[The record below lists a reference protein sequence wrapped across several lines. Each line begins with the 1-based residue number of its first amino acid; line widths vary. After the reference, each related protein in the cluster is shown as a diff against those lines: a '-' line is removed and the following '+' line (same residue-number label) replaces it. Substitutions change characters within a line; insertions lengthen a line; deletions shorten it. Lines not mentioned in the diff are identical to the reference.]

1 VINSNNTNSPK
12 KKPFWLKPLF
22 IVTVILPMLLAI
34 VYYSFFALDRYES
47 HADVVVRQPG
57 GNASAGAAAGLAML
71 VGGVNPTSHEE
82 TLFLQQ
88 YITSNDMLDVLERE
102 LKWST
107 HYAGRM
113 TDPIYWLS
121 TDSPREDI
129 LKYYQRVITATINQ
143 TNGLLKISVQAF
155 EPEFAQTVLNV
166 IIRQSQ
172 QLVNELSR
180 QMAREQ
186 LRFAQSELELTRLLY
201 QEKRQILL
209 NYQNKTNILDVEAT
223 VAARAM
229 LINELEAEL
238 VRKRAELFALRSNLS
253 AQSPQVQQ
261 MLKLISSVEQEL
273 DIEKAR
279 LVSVQNN
286 EGLNTAAS
294 EYRELVVDAGIAEQG
309 YKFAVTAVE
318 NARIE
323 STKQLRALLVVI
335 NPNMPED
342 PSYPDRPY
350 NLLALL
356 IGLLMLYGILSFV
369 GATIKD
375 HQD

>member
-1 VINSNNTNSPK
+1 MIKSNNTNSPK

>member
-1 VINSNNTNSPK
+1 
-12 KKPFWLKPLF
+12 
-22 IVTVILPMLLAI
+22 MLLAI

>member
-1 VINSNNTNSPK
+1 VIKSNNTNSPK